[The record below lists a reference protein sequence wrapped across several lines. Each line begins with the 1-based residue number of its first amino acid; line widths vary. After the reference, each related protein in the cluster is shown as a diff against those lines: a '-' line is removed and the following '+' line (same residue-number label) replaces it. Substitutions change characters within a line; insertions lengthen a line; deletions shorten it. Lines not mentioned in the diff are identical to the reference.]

1 MAHCQHICNG
11 LSRSQWHTVNIYVTV
26 DPGANALMYIICICI
41 WSEPSVRR
49 ISTSVSIVCTV
60 VAEQTD
66 PRCTL
71 SSTDMTHK
79 GDSV

>member
-1 MAHCQHICNG
+1 MN
-11 LSRSQWHTVNIYVTV
+11 LSKKCLRYNLPHVVNNTPKIVT
-26 DPGANALMYIICICI
+26 DKICI

-71 SSTDMTHK
+71 SSADTTHK

>member
-1 MAHCQHICNG
+1 MSAVREQYVG
-11 LSRSQWHTVNIYVTV
+11 LIDINRTPVSKTRPLSSYQLTHDVCMYV
-26 DPGANALMYIICICI
+26 

-49 ISTSVSIVCTV
+49 ILTSVSIVCTV

-71 SSTDMTHK
+71 SSTDTTHK